1 MQNGATPLETAL
13 AIFPFLANTTSQT
26 KEVFCRQSEHLKLSA
41 GQFIC
46 LEGDVCNHLPLVL
59 SGTARVYKMGHSGRE
74 ITLYR
79 IESGES
85 CILTASCILSQQ
97 RFPAFAVA
105 ETAVEAIGLSANSL
119 RDWMT
124 QDPAWQRYVFGLL
137 TQRLTT
143 VMEVVEE
150 VAFHRMDVRI
160 SAYLLKMTDSRGSS
174 VQTTHEV
181 VAQELGS
188 SREVVSRI
196 LKDLEKRGIVN
207 LTRGNISILKL
218 NELTQ
223 IARGSCNPSSR

>member
-1 MQNGATPLETAL
+1 MQSGATPLDTAL
-13 AIFPFLANTTSQT
+13 PIFPFLANTAPQT
-26 KEVFCRQSEHLKLSA
+26 KEAFCRQSQYLKLSA

-46 LEGDVCNHLPLVL
+46 LEGDVCHHLALVL
-59 SGTARVYKMGHSGRE
+59 SGTARVYKMGNSGRE

-105 ETAVEAIGLSANSL
+105 ETAVEAIGISASRL

-124 QDPAWQRYVFGLL
+124 QDPTWQRYIFGLL
-137 TQRLTT
+137 SGRLTT
-143 VMEVVEE
+143 VIEVVEE

-160 SAYLLKMTDSRGSS
+160 SAYLLKMADSSGLP
-174 VQTTHEV
+174 VQTTHEGI
-181 VAQELGS
+181 AQELGS
-188 SREVVSRI
+188 SREVISRI
-196 LKDLEKRGIVN
+196 LKDLEKRGIVH

-218 NELTQ
+218 NELIK
-223 IARGSCNPSSR
+223 IARGSCNPSFR

>member
-13 AIFPFLANTTSQT
+13 AIFPFLANTTPQT

-46 LEGDVCNHLPLVL
+46 LEGDVCQHLALVL
-59 SGTARVYKMGHSGRE
+59 SGTARVYKMGNSGRE

-79 IESGES
+79 IEAGES

-97 RFPAFAVA
+97 KFPAFAVA
-105 ETAVEAIGLSANSL
+105 ETAVEAIGISASHL

-124 QDPAWQRYVFGLL
+124 QDPTWQGYIFGLL
-137 TQRLTT
+137 SQRLTV

-160 SAYLLKMTDSRGSS
+160 STYLLKMADSSGAT
-174 VQTTHEV
+174 VQTTHE
-181 VAQELGS
+181 AIARELGS

-218 NELTQ
+218 NELTK
-223 IARGSCNPSSR
+223 IARGSCNPSPR